1 MTMTTPNSP
10 AKPGGDSLA
19 VKIIC
24 AIIAVMFLVFVMG
37 VVGVVSYFRLSS
49 ETSALRDALL
59 SSTTDTW
66 HTKIAL
72 NIGAITTGLARTG
85 LRFVN
90 LPPEARAAASA
101 VRGVEVGVYEL
112 EDDQR
117 HDNPGMVVARADKA
131 MAAH

>member
-1 MTMTTPNSP
+1 MMAPNSP

-19 VKIIC
+19 VRIIC
-24 AIIAVMFLVFVMG
+24 VLIALMLLAFIVGAF
-37 VVGVVSYFRLSS
+37 GVVSYFRLSS

-59 SSTTDTW
+59 SSTTDKW

-72 NIGAITTGLARTG
+72 NIGGITTGLARTG

-112 EDDQR
+112 EDEQR
-117 HDNPGMVVARADKA
+117 HDDPGMVIARADKA
-131 MAAH
+131 MAADG